1 MVSPYFLSIQKTMKK
16 LLLTFFATGLIF
28 SQTLLSQGCMEAS
41 GSTSGPSI
49 IGYIQPEFN
58 LGFYGKNADQ
68 TSKNEM
74 SWSMRRARIGV
85 AGNIPYDFS
94 YYALAEFSSFQ
105 NGPYML
111 DFFISYNRFK
121 PWFKISM
128 GQFKKPFGL
137 ELGMTG
143 CQDLYTINRSK
154 VVSELTAPDRDLGVM
169 MSGTSGKLKLF
180 GLQKENILSYYLSV
194 TNGTGKNVLDKD
206 LAKDVVGRLVIAPY
220 DWVSIGGSYQFGK
233 QKNPDPT
240 VSKMDERMR
249 YGYDIQLKA
258 YNFIMQAEYIF
269 GQDKGSKLIGGG
281 CGSTP
286 ELVVGDFKSDG
297 YYAQLMYQ
305 TPWKIMP
312 VVKYE
317 TYDPDMNMEDFEHA
331 AYRVSTLTFGFNYY
345 PNDWTRLQI
354 NYLYNTESSSTVD
367 LMNYNEYPNDLLQI
381 QLQVKLN

>member
-1 MVSPYFLSIQKTMKK
+1 MKK
-16 LLLTFFATGLIF
+16 ILFTTIILGLFSLTNLHA
-28 SQTLLSQGCMEAS
+28 QGCMEPT
-41 GSTSGPSI
+41 STSGGPTI
-49 IGYIQPEFN
+49 IGYIQPEFK
-58 LGFYGKNADQ
+58 LGFNGDNVDG
-68 TSKNEM
+68 TSKNDM
-74 SWSMRRARIGV
+74 SWSVRRARIGV

-111 DFFISYNRFK
+111 DFFVTYNRFK
-121 PWFKISM
+121 PWFKVSM

-154 VVSELTAPDRDLGVM
+154 VVSELTTPDRDLGIM
-169 MSGTSGKLKLF
+169 FSGTTGELKFF
-180 GLQKENILSYYLSV
+180 GLEKANLISYYFSI
-194 TNGTGKNVLDKD
+194 TNGTGKNVLDTD
-206 LAKDVVGRLVIAPY
+206 LAKDFVGRLVIAPY
-220 DWVSIGGSYQFGK
+220 DWISVGGSYQFGK

-249 YGYDIQLKA
+249 YGADLQLKA
-258 YNFIMQAEYIF
+258 YNFILQTEYVF
-269 GQDKGSKLIGGG
+269 GQDNGSKLTGGG

-286 ELVVGDFKSDG
+286 ELVIGNFKSDG

-312 VVKYE
+312 VIKYE
-317 TYDPDMNMEDFEHA
+317 SYDPNNDLEDFDHT
-331 AYRVSTLTFGFNYY
+331 AYRVSALSFGLNYY

-354 NYLYNTESSSTVD
+354 NYLYNTENSSSTD
-367 LMNYNEYPNDLLQI
+367 LLNYNEIMNDVLQI
-381 QLQVKLN
+381 QVQVKLN